1 MYRSMLTTCG
11 NGHSNTV
18 VVISTNI
25 INGVYCI
32 LWMDYSSRIR
42 MRLRVLVVEVSMS
55 EEGDKPR
62 APNRSPKLLLP
73 LRAAFSC
80 GEFT

>member
-1 MYRSMLTTCG
+1 
-11 NGHSNTV
+11 
-18 VVISTNI
+18 
-25 INGVYCI
+25 
-32 LWMDYSSRIR
+32 MDYSSRIR

-62 APNRSPKLLLP
+62 APSRSPKLLLP